1 MTPMVSREVE
11 ITIDKLLAMIDT
23 KRVATRYAQN
33 TVYGAI
39 AQTEE
44 IPEIDILK
52 ELEFEDDECEDSEI
66 DLDKLFANL

>member
-1 MTPMVSREVE
+1 MTN
-11 ITIDKLLAMIDT
+11 K

-52 ELEFEDDECEDSEI
+52 ELEFEGDECEDSEI
-66 DLDKLFANL
+66 DLDKIFNNL